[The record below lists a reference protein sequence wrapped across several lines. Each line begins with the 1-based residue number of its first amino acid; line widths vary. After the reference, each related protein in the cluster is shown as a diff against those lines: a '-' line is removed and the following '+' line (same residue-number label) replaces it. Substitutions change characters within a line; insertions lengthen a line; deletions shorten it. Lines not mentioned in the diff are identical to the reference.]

1 MESCRMYGLEFNSF
15 IEFDNYE
22 GGVKLTKRLHIKNTT
37 KNIIRFRFLFQSSTY
52 FTYPVQEI
60 ENISPGL
67 NKSYLIS
74 FLNPLNDLQTIC
86 EILNILI
93 DDKTKDKKISIQLK
107 ATPLKCDIIIPSVL
121 NLNEMVIK
129 QKTKEDFVIKN
140 QGTLNAIIKLSHKI
154 VSKEKKLKIKF
165 DPSQFILKANE
176 KKSIKIII
184 YSEIPQKYNEFI
196 STSII
201 EIPKHI
207 EKNIFQQEEIKNN
220 DVKDTNK
227 KKEKFEK
234 YKNDDNKKKH
244 FMNTTINTNET
255 EEAKNVNDIIHLL
268 NEENIN
274 VCLIKKKTE
283 INFLSV
289 LPQIN
294 ILFENNKEV
303 FNKSILNFGKITIGQ
318 KVKKTIYL
326 QNLTNSPI
334 KIIARKQKEKNIFI
348 LLNEK
353 ILLKEKNKEEI
364 IISIDSSNP
373 VNQYT
378 EIIQFIAC
386 NDYCV
391 ELFLICEIV
400 NIKLFFSKTLY
411 LFENVKIGDNVNEK
425 VTIRNDE
432 NADLDVDVIN
442 TGNFINIKNK
452 KFTIKKNSFHSLNLI
467 CNCIYP
473 INIYKRIYFLVHLN
487 KQIFYIDII
496 CNFSINYKMCPL
508 SINHIYR
515 YKHLIH
521 DKETIYTSYYEK
533 NDYIDIW
540 DFPVEFDTYED
551 TAYDLLNEIMEINQ
565 KDIFIVPKEL
575 EVLEFEEK
583 DIMIMN
589 KTPIEYTCVW
599 TNGLNN
605 KKKEHNIFE
614 VTPVES
620 QLLPFSY
627 QIFRVKNIKVLKEK
641 YIREIYECIVFPS
654 NNKDYRKCNSKTL
667 LPPLFLYVT
676 FFQFKI
682 KYLCET
688 DNVMNSLFFSPKQIF
703 FLNMIEEENNY
714 TISKFENNTD
724 ITQIIDFTQF
734 KNDVESIR
742 IYPLINYVPK
752 NSFLNVIIF
761 YSPQKKNLV
770 QSEIKISYLINGIE
784 KNYISVFVSHEMNNV
799 MLNKGELDINLPRV
813 STETE
818 IIKKVPIENMT
829 ERNVLCFLIKKEV
842 DDIVNIHIEGK
853 KNFSEQQEEQTDHNI
868 KEELYK
874 EDILNDIENQWENNQ
889 LTSFKEEK
897 KIYNFYYFSL
907 LPFEKKNLHIYAYS
921 NTYVK
926 KSIPLFF
933 TYLLYINNIDMKNK
947 IIYLNENLKDHI
959 KSCKKFNI
967 NVNIIKCCLKMYP
980 KIIESNPITSGT
992 KFNAKVRIQNE
1003 HPVKINY
1010 RTKTKIYQI
1019 DDVKFLDEEET
1030 KEAEKNIVTEDTE
1043 DMINS
1048 CSAKYFYV
1056 SFNTNKK
1063 GRFVYRFFVIVGENE
1078 NYIDIIVN
1086 VVIPYFQIIDIN
1098 DFKTPTSIY
1107 WNMTSIDKINMYLK
1121 DNISNIDME
1130 YKQNQG
1136 IENMKKLF
1144 NNFNYIDFNIGNN
1157 TLNEITSV
1165 NLILYNPLDI
1175 SLYVEIN
1182 TIKSYIL
1189 PILPPYVKTHE
1200 DEIAHILYVDNTF
1213 NNFMRC
1219 LDSCEIS
1226 PTKFTIKEKGTKTVT
1241 LFYKHKYI
1249 GFHNMPLIIDIENG
1263 KVVPL
1268 NLCALTFHP
1277 NIPPIYLMNIKEL
1290 NEHILGIKNECI
1302 LNIDMLNDSEV
1313 DIYYDI
1319 EKNNNFMVL
1328 NPKGIIKRKKYLSVF
1343 ILLSKLSPSII
1354 NDTMIMNSYFKHLQK
1369 NIELKKIEIELT
1381 LNTTLDNIY
1390 KDQYKKINLFN
1401 NKCINDIP
1409 DQNIKTFCSNFI
1421 PPYSYIYVQNKLFYI
1436 SPSSINILYAPT
1448 NSLIER
1454 IVIIKNYSS
1463 LKDLKFKVS
1472 NKNTLPGSILRIY
1485 PNKGIVKKEEQIILR
1500 FTFILND
1507 VLIDIEGNIQIE
1519 LMFVETEIFEMQKN
1533 EQVKYDACDVI
1544 ETNIEEVYED
1554 TRDKTES
1561 TENKVLSLSERKKKK
1576 RFDDLTFSHAQK
1588 IFDNIQKFKYT
1599 YDNMNT
1605 DMLQNAI
1612 RRLYGVKN
1620 DDIIEKE
1627 NFKEQEKHD
1636 IQTMSKFYFY
1646 IHVKLFTCNV
1656 DNLKNKKKMFENLI
1670 ETNIYSKSLY
1680 FKKYINLPIPFE
1692 ERSKSFFKRHYLDF
1706 DKLEKLNVEDEK
1718 NKDIPINEK
1727 FIYQKKDIYCCMF
1740 AEMFKSIIRNHIKK
1754 YITYLLKIN
1763 TCSIQEFENIL
1774 EDDLI
1779 DIMTRNKILNSN
1791 LPVEYDYTFL
1801 NPTIISH
1808 FFSHMFTD
1816 IIDNLMNEKINFK
1829 KRDD

>member
-565 KDIFIVPKEL
+565 K
-575 EVLEFEEK
+575 
-583 DIMIMN
+583 
-589 KTPIEYTCVW
+589 
-599 TNGLNN
+599 
-605 KKKEHNIFE
+605 
-614 VTPVES
+614 
-620 QLLPFSY
+620 
-627 QIFRVKNIKVLKEK
+627 
-641 YIREIYECIVFPS
+641 
-654 NNKDYRKCNSKTL
+654 
-667 LPPLFLYVT
+667 
-676 FFQFKI
+676 
-682 KYLCET
+682 
-688 DNVMNSLFFSPKQIF
+688 
-703 FLNMIEEENNY
+703 
-714 TISKFENNTD
+714 
-724 ITQIIDFTQF
+724 
-734 KNDVESIR
+734 